1 MGIRSEVKN
10 TRLPDDVEE
19 AYLHAKAMAKI
30 EKETTASTFWATIVN
45 DLAQRLGAVQQGE
58 PIF

>member
-1 MGIRSEVKN
+1 MIIRSEIKN
-10 TRLPDDVEE
+10 TKLPNDVEE

-30 EKETTASTFWATIVN
+30 EKETTTSTFWATIVN
-45 DLAQRLGAVQQGE
+45 SLEQRLVEVQHGE